1 MKKRR
6 ITRSALALSIVL
18 IIVWSLLGT
27 ASTIAWFHDADAVI
41 NTFQFGD
48 LNVEL
53 YRKVGNDYEP
63 VTEKTKLFKDEAL
76 YEPGYT
82 QVVYL
87 KVKNA
92 GDVPF
97 DYKLAVLPTNYVDG
111 QSMLGGTIH
120 LPDYLKFGIVVKD
133 TEAAV
138 LAATQNRADA
148 RSCADT
154 ALSNYDEAQTD
165 LAVGAEQ
172 YIALVVCMPEE
183 IGNEAN
189 FRIKEASMDLAVKV
203 KATQIEA
210 RGKITD

>member
-1 MKKRR
+1 MKKKR
-6 ITRSALALSIVL
+6 ITRSALVLSIVL

-27 ASTIAWFHDADAVI
+27 ASTIAWFSDSDTIV

-53 YRKVGNDYEP
+53 YHKVGSEYEE
-63 VTEKTKLFKDEAL
+63 VTEATKLFKDEAL

-92 GDVPF
+92 GTVPF
-97 DYKLAVLPTNYVDG
+97 DYKLSVLPDNIVDG
-111 QSMLGGTIH
+111 TNVFGQPIH

-133 TEAAV
+133 TEEKV
-138 LAATQNRADA
+138 LAATQNRADT
-148 RSCADT
+148 RNYADT
-154 ALSNYDEAQTD
+154 KLNNYDEAQTD

-189 FRIKEASMDLAVKV
+189 FRGNEASVDLGVKV
-203 KATQIEA
+203 QATQIEA
-210 RGKITD
+210 RGQ

>member
-6 ITRSALALSIVL
+6 ITKSALALSIVL

-27 ASTIAWFHDADAVI
+27 ASTIAWFSDSDTIV

-53 YRKVGNDYEP
+53 YHKVGNDYEP
-63 VTEKTKLFKDEAL
+63 VTEETKLFKDEAL

-82 QVVYL
+82 QIVYL

-97 DYKLAVLPTNYVDG
+97 DYQLSVLPDNIVEGTNVFG
-111 QSMLGGTIH
+111 QPIH
-120 LPDYLKFGIVVKD
+120 LPDYLKFGVVVKN
-133 TEAAV
+133 TEAEV
-138 LAATQNRADA
+138 LAATQDRADA
-148 RSCADT
+148 RSYADT
-154 ALSNYDEAQTD
+154 ALNNYDEAQTD

-172 YIALVVCMPEE
+172 YIALVVCMPETV
-183 IGNEAN
+183 GNEAN
-189 FRIKEASMDLAVKV
+189 FRINEASVDLGVKV
-203 KATQIEA
+203 QATQIEA

>member
-1 MKKRR
+1 MKKRK
-6 ITRSALALSIVL
+6 ITKAALALSIIML
-18 IIVWSLLGT
+18 LVWSLLGT
-27 ASTIAWFHDADAVI
+27 ASTVAWFHDTDTVV

-53 YRKVGNDYEP
+53 YRKVGNEYEL
-63 VTEKTKLFKDEAL
+63 VTEATKLFKDAAL

-82 QVVYL
+82 QIVYL

-97 DYKLAVLPTNYVDG
+97 DYKLSVLPENIVDG
-111 QSMLGGTIH
+111 TNVFGQPIH
-120 LPDYLKFGIVVKD
+120 LPDYLTFGVAVKD
-133 TEAAV
+133 TEAEV
-138 LAATQNRADA
+138 LAATKTREAA
-148 RSCADT
+148 RSYADT
-154 ALSNYDEAQTD
+154 ALNNYDEAQTD

-172 YIALVVCMPEE
+172 YIALVVCMPETV
-183 IGNEAN
+183 GNEAN
-189 FRIKEASMDLAVKV
+189 FRTKEASTDLAVKV

>member
-1 MKKRR
+1 MKKRK
-6 ITRSALALSIVL
+6 ITKTALALSIVL

-27 ASTIAWFHDADAVI
+27 ASTIAWFSDNDTIV

-53 YRKVGNDYEP
+53 YRKVGNEYEL
-63 VTEKTKLFKDEAL
+63 VTEATKLFKDEAL

-97 DYKLAVLPTNYVDG
+97 DYKLAVLPTNIVDG
-111 QSMLGGTIH
+111 INFFGKTLH
-120 LPDYLKFGIVVKD
+120 LPDYLKFGVVVKD
-133 TEAAV
+133 TEEEL
-138 LAATQNRADA
+138 LAATKTREAA
-148 RSCADT
+148 RSYADT
-154 ALSNYDEAQTD
+154 ALNNYDKAQTD

-172 YIALVVCMPEE
+172 YIALVVCMPETV
-183 IGNEAN
+183 GNEAN
-189 FRIKEASMDLAVKV
+189 FRIKEASVDLAVKV